1 MTTIETVNKLYDNN
15 VNSLRNYCNNQIII
29 IIKSNTT
36 NSKKNENIQLVRAFY
51 FRILDIIKK
60 KRDYMLNLLN
70 KNYKALLVGI
80 NYKNT
85 KYELN
90 GCINDVNSISQ
101 YLRSKNI
108 SNDNILSLT
117 DDTEIKPTKENIVEM
132 FKKLLKDANSGDNL
146 VFYYSGHGSYI
157 VNTSDNKDTEP
168 YDDVL
173 VTIDFKYIVDDDLNE
188 YIHKYLKPNVNL
200 FVLIDCCHSGTML
213 DLRYNYPL
221 KIDDN
226 VHIDESSKDTLSNVY
241 YISGCKDEQTS
252 IETFIY
258 SNIQGAMTWG
268 FLDAVKKNEIMSWKY
283 LIHTIRENM
292 KRKNFI
298 QIPQFSTGLNCDVNS
313 NWIFSK

>member
-1 MTTIETVNKLYDNN
+1 MTTIESVNKLYDNN
-15 VNSLRNYCNNQIII
+15 VNSLRNYCNNQIMI

-36 NSKKNENIQLVRAFY
+36 NSKKNENIQLVRAFF

-60 KRDYMLNLLN
+60 KRDNMLNVLN

-80 NYKNT
+80 NYKKT

-101 YLRSKNI
+101 YLNSKNI
-108 SNDNILSLT
+108 SNDSILSLT

-168 YDDVL
+168 FDDVL

-188 YIHKYLKPNVNL
+188 YIHKYLKPDVNL

-221 KIDDN
+221 KINDN

-252 IETFIY
+252 IETFI
-258 SNIQGAMTWG
+258 SSKIQGAMTWG
-268 FLDAVKKNEIMSWKY
+268 FLDAVKNNEIMSWKY
-283 LIHTIRENM
+283 LIHTIRDNM
-292 KRKNFI
+292 KKKNFI
-298 QIPQFSTGLNCDVNS
+298 QIPQFSTGMICNVNS